1 MNFEIPGIYFFLI
14 DIFIPVVAV
23 CGCLSAILFMKEMHE
38 RAAQVLSSESSH
50 LQPQQAYWAAKSS
63 LFAIINGVVGD
74 FFCLKN

>member
-50 LQPQQAYWAAKSS
+50 LQRQQAY
-63 LFAIINGVVGD
+63 
-74 FFCLKN
+74 